1 MERSDTINSDFELE
15 EKQEHV
21 EHVEHVDSKPAAPRD
36 KTAELMGD
44 EEVIV
49 TEEDVGCL
57 LAALTAA
64 QNARSQ
70 S

>member
-15 EKQEHV
+15 KKQEHV

-44 EEVIV
+44 EEVVV
-49 TEEDVGCL
+49 TEEDV
-57 LAALTAA
+57 
-64 QNARSQ
+64 RSLP
-70 S
+70 